1 MGVTSHSG
9 VSSDNDCTFGN
20 ELSRRSKPSRNTF
33 SCEMWGDRNPPEAAS
48 AIPFYRA
55 SWSLRR
61 FWINQLI
68 LLLFLECRSQPSLEN
83 IILNTWFLFEGD
95 CLEQINKYQFRFG
108 CELNST
114 VVFFAASKQTQVGYL
129 PNDMIQVVKI
139 WMKCELSR
147 LLAEKMIL
155 ENSTGTMDPCSPL
168 LTSN

>member
-114 VVFFAASKQTQVGYL
+114 VVFL
-129 PNDMIQVVKI
+129 PHQNKH
-139 WMKCELSR
+139 R
-147 LLAEKMIL
+147 LDTSQMTWFKSWRFEWSV
-155 ENSTGTMDPCSPL
+155 NSPGFWQRKWFWRTPLVLWIPVAPC
-168 LTSN
+168 